1 MKINFFKSMKTTFI
15 VSTLLILFSVYSL
28 NKSGLDYG
36 IEFMGGTE
44 LVVAFKD
51 KVKVEDIREDFAN
64 ANYKNLTIQN
74 YGKKSNNEFLLRLP
88 IEETNETVDVQRYK
102 KNLKSVLDAEF
113 SPEGYS
119 VKRIDFIGPKVGKEL
134 VRNGIYSIILG
145 SFAILIYVFIRFSFS
160 FAIASVFA
168 LFHDFILTA
177 FLINLLNIE
186 ITLSSI
192 AAILTVIGY
201 SVNDTIVIFD
211 RVRENI
217 KNLSG
222 PLSDTIQV
230 SIVQTLSR
238 TILTVLTVLI
248 VLIPLY
254 FLGGVEIKDL
264 ALIMILGVGIGTYSS
279 IFYAPYVMY
288 LLNKG
293 RKND

>member
-1 MKINFFKSMKTTFI
+1 MKTTFI

-64 ANYKNLTIQN
+64 ADYTNLTIQN
-74 YGKKSNNEFLLRLP
+74 YGEKSNNEFLLRLP
-88 IEETNETVDVQRYK
+88 IEETNETVNVQRYK
-102 KNLKSVLDAEF
+102 KNLKNVLDAEF

-293 RKND
+293 RNND